1 MQRSSNQTTFGR
13 RKEPHTI
20 IIAKGDSVRH
30 FTVRPWMA
38 ALIGCAVA
46 TLAVGYLL
54 ATTYLVLRD
63 DLIGASVARQARMQQ
78 AYEDR
83 IAALRTQV
91 DRITSR
97 QLLDQQL
104 METKVAELLKRQTE
118 LSERQG
124 QLGPILERLGDADKE
139 SGSETLDKKASLD
152 LRQSTS
158 QLASAASGPVQIAA
172 LWKTRTASVSQ
183 ADEADKMFLAIN
195 KSLRT
200 IEQDQL
206 NKLAL
211 LAEDASETAGA
222 ISEALAAAGLKID
235 VDYGKSDLGGPL
247 VVADKKQIF
256 NTRVRELDLALRRLD
271 DVKDRARNLPIA
283 NPAPGQP
290 ITSSFG
296 LRRDPLL
303 GTAALHSGMDF
314 RAKVG
319 TPVRATAPGTVIAAG
334 WAGGYGRMV
343 EIAHE
348 GGFTT
353 RYAHLSRIG
362 VKVGDTIERGA
373 LLGKAGS
380 TGRSTGP
387 HLHYEVRRNGQA
399 VDPLRFIKAGKQV
412 AAFL

>member
-1 MQRSSNQTTFGR
+1 
-13 RKEPHTI
+13 
-20 IIAKGDSVRH
+20 
-30 FTVRPWMA
+30 MA
-38 ALIGCAVA
+38 ALLGCTVA
-46 TLAVGYLL
+46 ALAVGYLL

-83 IAALRTQV
+83 IATLRTQV

-104 METKVAELLKRQTE
+104 METKVGELLKRQTE
-118 LSERQG
+118 LTERQG
-124 QLGPILERLGDADKE
+124 QLGPILQRLEEIGKDPAAAKVDKR
-139 SGSETLDKKASLD
+139 ASLD
-152 LRQSTS
+152 LDQAKS
-158 QLASAASGPVQIAA
+158 QLAAATANPVQIAA
-172 LWKTRTASVSQ
+172 LWKTRTESVSQ
-183 ADEADKMFLAIN
+183 ADEADKMFMAIN
-195 KSLRT
+195 KSLRS
-200 IEQDQL
+200 IEQDQI

-211 LAEDASETAGA
+211 LAEGASETAGA
-222 ISEALAAAGLKID
+222 ISEALASAGLQID
-235 VDYGKSDLGGPL
+235 VDYGKSALGGPL
-247 VVADKKQIF
+247 VSVDKSQIF
-256 NTRVRELDLALRRLD
+256 DTRVRELDLALRRLD
-271 DVKDRARNLPIA
+271 DVKERARSLPIA

-319 TPVRATAPGTVIAAG
+319 TPVRATAPGTVVAAG
-334 WAGGYGRMV
+334 WSGGYGRMIEV
-343 EIAHE
+343 EHE

-362 VKVGDTIERGA
+362 VKVGDTVARGA

-387 HLHYEVRRNGQA
+387 HLHYEVRRNGKA
-399 VDPLRFIKAGKQV
+399 VDPLRFIRAGKQV
-412 AAFL
+412 AGYL